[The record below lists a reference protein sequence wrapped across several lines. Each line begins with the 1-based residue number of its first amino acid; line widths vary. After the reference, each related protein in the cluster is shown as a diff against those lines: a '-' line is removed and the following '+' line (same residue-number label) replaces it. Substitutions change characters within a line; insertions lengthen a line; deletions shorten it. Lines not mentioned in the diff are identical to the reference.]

1 VEVLT
6 KVGGLAADE
15 YLVVLDDLVNAQDVV
30 VVFVS
35 VRKQVVSLLLGNVLV
50 VGEEPLGNLD
60 VLKEKSVDLIEFNL
74 VRKAILKKTIVA

>member
-1 VEVLT
+1 MEVLT

-60 VLKEKSVDLIEFNL
+60 VLEEKSVDLIEFNL